1 MKPLDAVKVVLLF
14 LALGLWFVG
23 FKTDSPR
30 VMYAAI
36 GVMVV
41 AFLLRFV
48 KARPPAGTLT

>member
-30 VMYAAI
+30 VMYTAI